1 MRSIASDA
9 AICVRVTAATRA
21 ADERL
26 VGSSRRAHAK
36 STDYTYRNGRS
47 AMSSS
52 PSGGIN
58 CTTKSCVIGTIDGG
72 RLSAIARRECNRAAV
87 VAAHLEVDAAHVLNN
102 TYDVGVSQV
111 GVKSNCHRSIASD
124 N

>member
-9 AICVRVTAATRA
+9 AICVRITTATRA

-58 CTTKSCVIGTIDGG
+58 CTTKSRVIRTIDGG
-72 RLSAIARRECNRAAV
+72 RLSAIARRECNRAAI
-87 VAAHLEVDAAHVLNN
+87 VATHLEVDAAHVLNN
-102 TYDVGVSQV
+102 TYNLGVSQV
-111 GVKSNCHRSIASD
+111 VVKGDCYCSIASD